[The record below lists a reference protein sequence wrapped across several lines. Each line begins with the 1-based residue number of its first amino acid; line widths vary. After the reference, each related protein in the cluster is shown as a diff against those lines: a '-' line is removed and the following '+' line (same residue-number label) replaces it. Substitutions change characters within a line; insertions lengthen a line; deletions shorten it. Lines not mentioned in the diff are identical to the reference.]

1 MPTYRATR
9 QADADLKD
17 IYRYT
22 RRTWGQVQ
30 ATRYA
35 RQLPQRF
42 RMLAEHPHAG
52 TTREDLQ
59 PSGLHSF
66 VHGSHVIF
74 YQPQPYGVLIV
85 RVLHGSQ
92 DVRRHLG
99 GGEEP

>member
-1 MPTYRATR
+1 MPTSRATR

-22 RRTWGQVQ
+22 RRTWGQAQ

-35 RQLPQRF
+35 RQLQQRF

-66 VHGSHVIF
+66 VHAAM
-74 YQPQPYGVLIV
+74 
-85 RVLHGSQ
+85 
-92 DVRRHLG
+92 
-99 GGEEP
+99 